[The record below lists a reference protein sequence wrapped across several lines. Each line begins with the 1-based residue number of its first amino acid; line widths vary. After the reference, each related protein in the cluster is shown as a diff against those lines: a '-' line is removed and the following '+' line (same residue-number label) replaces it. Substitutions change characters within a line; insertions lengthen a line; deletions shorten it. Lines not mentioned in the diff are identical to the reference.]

1 MLYSDFTY
9 GSNFTGVSPAQI
21 TSAIGVVESMYYGA
35 LQYWAIFPDPPR
47 TTNRV
52 LLENLLVA
60 WYLANINPSSVT
72 GVDVNGLPLSSKSI
86 GGTSVTFEHIDAQPG
101 MEQLTSNIFGRM
113 ALQMMQGAPERYG
126 IYG

>member
-21 TSAIGVVESMYYGA
+21 TSAIGVVESMYFGA
-35 LQYWAIFPDPPR
+35 LQYWSIFPDPPR